1 MKIDAHHHF
10 WQFDP
15 AQYGWINESMSVL
28 RRDFLP
34 ADLQREIE
42 AAAIDGVV
50 SVHARQTLEETR
62 WLLDLAEEHE
72 FIKGVVGWVPL
83 ADPDVREQLDSLAR
97 QPSLKGVRHVVQ
109 DEPDDNFILGDAF
122 NAGVDA
128 LAKHG
133 LVFDILIYERQL
145 PQAIQ
150 FVDRHPQQ
158 VFVLDHLA
166 KPQVKNSIVDPWREH
181 IRQLAAREN
190 VYCKVSGLTTEADWQ
205 SWSEDQLSV
214 YLDTVLEAF
223 GARRLMFGSD
233 WPVCLL
239 ATTYGG
245 WYDLMRRK
253 FADLSAEEQSRI
265 FGHTAIDV
273 YKLKVESPNSE

>member
-10 WQFDP
+10 WNFDP
-15 AQYGWINESMSVL
+15 AQYDWIGESMGVL

-34 ADLQREIE
+34 ADLEQEIE
-42 AAAIDGVV
+42 TAGIDGVV

-62 WLLDLAEEHE
+62 WLLDLAEEHA

-83 ADPDVREQLDSLAR
+83 AEPDAHEQLDSLAR
-97 QPSLKGVRHVVQ
+97 QPALKGVRHAVQ
-109 DEPDDNFILGDAF
+109 DEPDDNFMLGDDF

-133 LVFDILIYERQL
+133 LVYDILIYERQL

-158 VFVLDHLA
+158 AFVLDHFG
-166 KPQVKNSIVDPWREH
+166 KPQVKHSVVEPWREH
-181 IRQLAAREN
+181 IRQLAEREN
-190 VYCKVSGLTTEADWQ
+190 VVCKVSGLTTEADWQ
-205 SWSEDQLSV
+205 SWTESQLSV
-214 YLDTVLEAF
+214 YLETVLEAF
-223 GARRLMFGSD
+223 GPRRLMFGSD

-239 ATTYGG
+239 ATTYAS
-245 WYDLMRRK
+245 WYELVQRQ
-253 FADLSAEEQSRI
+253 FAGLSADEQSRI
-265 FGHTAIDV
+265 FGQTAVDV
-273 YKLKVESPNSE
+273 YNL

>member
-10 WQFDP
+10 WNYDP
-15 AQYGWINESMSVL
+15 AQYGWIDESMGVL

-34 ADLQREIE
+34 VDLQPEIE
-42 AAAIDGVV
+42 SAGIDGVV

-62 WLLDLAEEHE
+62 WLLNLADEHA

-83 ADPDVREQLDSLAR
+83 AEVDVREQLDSLAR
-97 QPSLKGVRHVVQ
+97 VPKLKGVRHVVQ
-109 DEPDDNFILGDAF
+109 DEPDDDFILGDAF

-145 PQAIQ
+145 PQTVQ

-166 KPQVKNSIVDPWREH
+166 KPQAKKSLVEPWRED
-181 IRQLAAREN
+181 IRKLAEREN

-205 SWSEDQLSV
+205 SWTEQQLSV
-214 YLDTVLEAF
+214 YLDAVFEAF
-223 GARRLMFGSD
+223 GTKRLMFGSD

-239 ATTYGG
+239 ATTYGA
-245 WYDLMRRK
+245 WYDFVQRQ
-253 FADLSAEEQSRI
+253 FAGLSAEEQNSI
-265 FGHTAIDV
+265 FGHTAVDV
-273 YKLKVESPNSE
+273 YQLDVE

>member
-10 WQFDP
+10 WNFDP
-15 AQYGWINESMSVL
+15 AQYDWIGESMGVL

-34 ADLQREIE
+34 ADLEQEIE
-42 AAAIDGVV
+42 TAGIDGVV

-62 WLLDLAEEHE
+62 WLLDLAEEHA

-83 ADPDVREQLDSLAR
+83 AEPDAHEQLDSLAR
-97 QPSLKGVRHVVQ
+97 QPALKGVRHAVQ
-109 DEPDDNFILGDAF
+109 DEPDDNFMLGDAF

-133 LVFDILIYERQL
+133 LVYDILIYERQL

-158 VFVLDHLA
+158 AFVLDHFG
-166 KPQVKNSIVDPWREH
+166 KPQVKHSVVEPWREH
-181 IRQLAAREN
+181 IRQLAEREN
-190 VYCKVSGLTTEADWQ
+190 VVCKVSGLTTEADWQ
-205 SWSEDQLSV
+205 SWTESQLSV
-214 YLDTVLEAF
+214 YLETVLEAF
-223 GARRLMFGSD
+223 GPRRLMFGSD

-239 ATTYGG
+239 ATTYAS
-245 WYDLMRRK
+245 WYELVQRQ
-253 FADLSAEEQSRI
+253 FAGLSADEQSRI
-265 FGHTAIDV
+265 FGQTAVDV
-273 YKLKVESPNSE
+273 YNL

>member
-10 WQFDP
+10 WQFDA
-15 AQYGWINESMSVL
+15 AQYGWINESMGVL

-34 ADLQREIE
+34 ADLEQEI
-42 AAAIDGVV
+42 AAAGIDGVV
-50 SVHARQTLEETR
+50 TVHARQTLEETR

-72 FIKGVVGWVPL
+72 FIRGVVGWVPL
-83 ADPDVREQLDSLAR
+83 ADPDIREQLDSLAR
-97 QPSLKGVRHVVQ
+97 VPALKGVRHVVQ
-109 DEPDDNFILGDAF
+109 DEPDESFLVGDAF

-128 LAKHG
+128 LVRHG
-133 LVFDILIYERQL
+133 LVFDILIFERQL

-166 KPQVKNSIVDPWREH
+166 KPQVRKTIVQPWKEH
-181 IRQLAAREN
+181 IRQLAQREN

-205 SWSEDQLSV
+205 SWTEEQLSV

-223 GARRLMFGSD
+223 GAKRLMFGSD

-245 WYDLMRRK
+245 WHDLVRRH
-253 FADLSAEEQSRI
+253 FAGLSAEEQSRI
-265 FGHTAIDV
+265 FGHTAVDV
-273 YKLKVESPNSE
+273 YNLSLTP

>member
-10 WQFDP
+10 WQFDA
-15 AQYGWINESMSVL
+15 AQYGWINESMGVL
-28 RRDFLP
+28 RCDFLP
-34 ADLQREIE
+34 ADLEQEI
-42 AAAIDGVV
+42 AAAGIDGVV
-50 SVHARQTLEETR
+50 TVHARQTLEETR

-72 FIKGVVGWVPL
+72 FIRGVVGWVPL
-83 ADPDVREQLDSLAR
+83 ADPDIREQLDSLAR
-97 QPSLKGVRHVVQ
+97 VPALKGVRHVVQ
-109 DEPDDNFILGDAF
+109 DEPDESFLVGDAF

-128 LAKHG
+128 LVKHG
-133 LVFDILIYERQL
+133 LVYDILIYERQL

-166 KPQVKNSIVDPWREH
+166 KPQVRKTIVRPWREH
-181 IRQLAAREN
+181 IRQLAQREN

-205 SWSEDQLSV
+205 SWTEEQLSV

-223 GARRLMFGSD
+223 GAKRLMFGSD

-245 WYDLMRRK
+245 WHDLVRRH
-253 FADLSAEEQSRI
+253 FAGLSAEEQSRI
-265 FGHTAIDV
+265 FGHTAVDV
-273 YKLKVESPNSE
+273 YRL